1 MFGRHTSTDTQS
13 TDASSADSA
22 FDERGERVMTR
33 SAPGPG
39 DAGGTTTRTRRRF
52 RPSAYRAGSA
62 DPVAGDPA
70 MPMGP
75 AEETNV
81 DGTSIGE
88 PVTEPVAELPRRMHV
103 SAAATLSVVVGTL
116 AVAASL
122 TGLLAPLGFAG
133 GILAVLIGVV
143 AVYAVRRP
151 AVAGHSLVGLG
162 VLFGLVAIV
171 LAVLAMT
178 GSVGWLTKSSDEIAT
193 VHNWLND
200 HMHWLRRW

>member
-1 MFGRHTSTDTQS
+1 MFGRHTSTDPQS
-13 TDASSADSA
+13 SDAPSADSA
-22 FDERGERVMTR
+22 FGERGERVMTR

-39 DAGGTTTRTRRRF
+39 DATTARTRRRF
-52 RPSAYRAGSA
+52 RPSAYRGGSA
-62 DPVAGDPA
+62 DPMAA
-70 MPMGP
+70 GP
-75 AEETNV
+75 AVPVDAADETNV

-88 PVTEPVAELPRRMHV
+88 PVTEPVAESPRWVHV

-122 TGLLAPLGFAG
+122 TGLLAPLGFVG
-133 GILAVLIGVV
+133 GILAVLIGVF
-143 AVYAVRRP
+143 ALYAVRRP

-178 GSVGWLTKSSDEIAT
+178 GSVGWLTKSSDEVAT